1 MWNTKGKRYLAK
13 TYKQHIKGVKLGHTH
28 KKPKKHRRRRKR
40 TRRVRR
46 GGYKEYIPDT
56 FALNKYDNFEYPQP
70 SNKKMRGGFLKMP
83 SLHKIGLSDLEQLG
97 YKAMDSVTNVGRQFI
112 GKGKL
117 PNVSPTV
124 PSDRMK
130 HEKSY
135 EIPDLASAYNTGVE
149 KALQFSAPADTTT
162 TTT

>member
-1 MWNTKGKRYLAK
+1 MWNKKGKRYLAK

-28 KKPKKHRRRRKR
+28 KKPKKQRKRRRRTR
-40 TRRVRR
+40 RRRVRR
-46 GGYKEYIPDT
+46 GGSKEYIPDT
-56 FALNKYDNFEYPQP
+56 FALNKYDNYEIPQS

-83 SLHKIGLSDLEQLG
+83 SLHKMGLSDVEQLG

-117 PNVSPTV
+117 PSVSPTV

-130 HEKSY
+130 HDKTY
-135 EIPDLASAYNTGVE
+135 DVPDLKTAYATGVNQAINF
-149 KALQFSAPADTTT
+149 KV
-162 TTT
+162 